1 MKLPLCD
8 LVTTR
13 LGALTR
19 VTIVDELLPA
29 RLVYSFGLLIE
40 ALLVTLGAAA
50 AATVTVTVTGKMT
63 TATLEVKAAMVAV
76 RVQFATFPAAA
87 SST

>member
-1 MKLPLCD
+1 MSAS
-8 LVTTR
+8 V
-13 LGALTR
+13 
-19 VTIVDELLPA
+19 LLPA

-50 AATVTVTVTGKMT
+50 AAAATVTGKMT
-63 TATLEVKAAMVAV
+63 TATVEVKAAMVAV